1 MELKKRG
8 WHCRYVQEYLAI
20 GEAPDQ
26 VRNCFQQRSRW
37 TKGHFQ
43 IIFNPLR
50 NPLFQRGLPLFDRLM
65 YCSGTWC
72 YFVGAVSTPLLA
84 VVPLITIWVR
94 MMFFFAPQF
103 FPFVFFRSLSSSPC
117 LPFSLTSFFFSLPLF
132 SLPFFAAPFYSLCQQ
147 HNKQVGFFP
156 LVVTRELALALT
168 LYAAATQALL
178 YHVRTP
184 RHLEPLWFANVANQ
198 ILWW

>member
-72 YFVGAVSTPLLA
+72 YFVGAVSTPHAGRGAADHDLGKK
-84 VVPLITIWVR
+84 R
-94 MMFFFAPQF
+94 DRSESGGRESQF
-103 FPFVFFRSLSSSPC
+103 F
-117 LPFSLTSFFFSLPLF
+117 
-132 SLPFFAAPFYSLCQQ
+132 
-147 HNKQVGFFP
+147 
-156 LVVTRELALALT
+156 
-168 LYAAATQALL
+168 
-178 YHVRTP
+178 
-184 RHLEPLWFANVANQ
+184 
-198 ILWW
+198 